1 MANPGGLP
9 IEVREL
15 RHVCIVVRDVEKSI
29 ERYTNILG
37 IGQWSVLDFDD
48 SVIGD
53 MMYRGK
59 SVRHRF
65 RAALAMVGSMQLE
78 LIQPLEGDS
87 TYSDFLKQ
95 HGEGLHHLGIVDVSD
110 LDEAVQTFERES
122 CPCLQSGRL
131 VSGAY
136 AGTRYAYLDMVN
148 ALGTIIEV
156 VERPKAPS
164 P

>member
-53 MMYRGK
+53 MTYRGK

-65 RAALAMVGSMQLE
+65 RAALTMVGSMELE
-78 LIQPLEGDS
+78 LIQPLDGDNA
-87 TYSDFLKQ
+87 YSDFLNQ
-95 HGEGLHHLGIVDVSD
+95 HGEGLHHLGHIEVGD
-110 LDEAVQTFERES
+110 LDEAVQAFEREGL
-122 CPCLQSGRL
+122 PRLQGGR
-131 VSGAY
+131 VIKGEY
-136 AGTRYAYLDMVN
+136 AGTRYAYIDTTK
-148 ALGTIIEV
+148 ALGTVIELAQW
-156 VERPKAPS
+156 PKGS
-164 P
+164 S

>member
-15 RHVCIVVRDVEKSI
+15 RHVCIVVHDVEKSI

-37 IGQWSVLDFDD
+37 IGRWSVLDFDD

-53 MMYRGK
+53 MTYRGK

-65 RAALAMVGSMQLE
+65 RAALTMVGSMQLE

-95 HGEGLHHLGIVDVSD
+95 HGESLHHLGIVEVSD

-122 CPCLQSGRL
+122 LPCLQSGRL
-131 VSGAY
+131 VSGVY